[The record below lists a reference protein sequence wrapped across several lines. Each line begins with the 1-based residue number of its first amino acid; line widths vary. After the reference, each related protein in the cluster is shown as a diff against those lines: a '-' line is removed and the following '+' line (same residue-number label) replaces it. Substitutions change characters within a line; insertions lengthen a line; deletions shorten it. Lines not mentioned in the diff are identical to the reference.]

1 MVIGYGNIEVEY
13 STSIPF
19 DLELDS
25 WIYQWC
31 GTLPEFHLNP
41 VKEKKFYLVPKKP
54 LHHWFVSFDEELCED
69 EDFINERPYQVICYK
84 ITNDQI
90 TKIVRVAN
98 SVWEKRKVD

>member
-31 GTLPEFHLNP
+31 GTLPEFHVYP
-41 VKEKKFYLVPKKP
+41 AKP
-54 LHHWFVSFDEELCED
+54 LRLWFVSFDEELCED
-69 EDFINERPYQVICYK
+69 EDYKNGKPYQVICYRV
-84 ITNDQI
+84 TNDQI
-90 TKIVRVAN
+90 DKIVRVEN